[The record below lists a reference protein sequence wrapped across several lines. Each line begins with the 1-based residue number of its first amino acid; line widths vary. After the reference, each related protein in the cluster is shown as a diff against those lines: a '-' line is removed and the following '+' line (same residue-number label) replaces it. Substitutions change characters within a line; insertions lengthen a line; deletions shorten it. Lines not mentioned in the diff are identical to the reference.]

1 MKPFRGVDYYHT
13 DSLLTEE
20 ERSVRDTVRRWVE
33 EQYLPKIKSDFD
45 QGVFDVGL
53 VPQLAELG
61 LLGIKISG
69 YDCPGM
75 SSFIY
80 GLVCQELERG
90 DSALR
95 SFISVMNSLVMYP
108 IDAFGSEEQKARWLP
123 ALARGEKI
131 GCFGLT
137 EPDAG
142 SDPQHMRTRAVL
154 KGGEYIISGNKMW
167 ITNGELADVAVI
179 WARADEGIRG
189 FLVEKGMP
197 GFHAYPIPWKYSLRA
212 SVTSSLVLDDV
223 HVPAT
228 NLLPG
233 TAGIKS
239 ALMCLNEARF
249 GIAWGAVG
257 AAMACYE
264 IALEYAGSR
273 IQFEAPI
280 AGFQLVQ
287 SKLVKM
293 LTEITKAQLLCIQLG
308 RLKDAGR
315 ARHTQISMAKMNNVN
330 EALKIARTTRDIL
343 GANGITLDYH
353 AIRHML
359 NLESVYTY
367 EGTHDVHTL
376 IIGRDIT
383 GLDAFQPPVH

>member
-1 MKPFRGVDYYHT
+1 VKPFQGVDYYGT
-13 DSLLTEE
+13 NSLLSVE
-20 ERSVRDTVRRWVE
+20 ERNVRDTVRRWVE
-33 EQYLPKIKSDFD
+33 NRYLPNIESYFD
-45 QGVFDVGL
+45 EGTFDLDL

-61 LLGIKISG
+61 LLGIKIEG
-69 YDCPGM
+69 YGCPGM
-75 SSFIY
+75 SDFVY
-80 GLVCQELERG
+80 GLVCLELERG

-95 SFISVMNSLVMYP
+95 SFVSVTNSLVMYP
-108 IDAFGSEEQKARWLP
+108 IYTFGSEEQKMRWLP
-123 ALARGEKI
+123 LLASGKKI

-142 SDPQHMRTRAVL
+142 SDPQRMRTHAVR
-154 KGGEYIISGNKMW
+154 KNGGYVINGTKMW

-179 WARADEGIRG
+179 WANTDEGIRA
-189 FLVEKGMP
+189 FLVEKGTP
-197 GFHAYPIPWKYSLRA
+197 GFQALHIPWKYSLRA
-212 SVTSSLVLDDV
+212 SITSSLVLDDV
-223 HVPAT
+223 YVPAE

-233 TAGIKS
+233 AQGIKS
-239 ALMCLNEARF
+239 ALMCLNEARY

-257 AAMACYE
+257 AAMGCYE
-264 IALEYAGSR
+264 IALEYAKSR

-280 AGFQLVQ
+280 ASFQLVQ

-308 RLKDAGR
+308 RLKDAGSVR
-315 ARHTQISMAKMNNVN
+315 YTQVSMAKMNNVC

-383 GLDAFQPPVH
+383 GHDAFLPPMH

>member
-20 ERSVRDTVRRWVE
+20 ERSVRDTVLRWVE

>member
-1 MKPFRGVDYYHT
+1 MNPFRGVDYYQT
-13 DSLLTEE
+13 EDLLSME
-20 ERSVRDTVRRWVE
+20 ERNVRDAVRRWVE
-33 EQYLPKIKSDFD
+33 NEYLPKIGTYFD
-45 QGVFDVGL
+45 EATFDPEL
-53 VPQLAELG
+53 IPRLAELG
-61 LLGIKISG
+61 LFGIKIAG
-69 YDCPGM
+69 YECPGM
-75 SSFIY
+75 SNVVY

-90 DSALR
+90 DSGLR
-95 SFISVMNSLVMYP
+95 SFVSVQNSLVMYP
-108 IDAFGSEEQKARWLP
+108 IDTFGTDAQKAQWLP
-123 ALARGEKI
+123 AMARGEKV
-131 GCFGLT
+131 GCFGMT

-142 SDPQHMRTRAVL
+142 SDPQHMRTRAIRS
-154 KGGEYIISGNKMW
+154 GGDYVINGAKMW

-179 WARADEGIRG
+179 WAQTVEGIRG

-197 GFHAYPIPWKYSLRA
+197 GFKAFPIPWKYSLRA
-212 SVTSSLVLDDV
+212 SITSGLTLEDV
-223 HVPAT
+223 RVPAE

-233 TAGIKS
+233 TDGIKS
-239 ALMCLNEARF
+239 GLKCLNEARY
-249 GIAWGAVG
+249 GISWGAVG

-264 IALEYAGSR
+264 TALEYAKSR

-280 AGFQLVQ
+280 ASFQLVQ
-287 SKLVKM
+287 NKLVQM

-315 ARHTQISMAKMNNVN
+315 ARHSQVSLAKRNNVY
-330 EALKIARTTRDIL
+330 EALKIARTARDIL

-367 EGTHDVHTL
+367 EGTHDIHTL

-383 GLDAFQPPVH
+383 GYDALSSGSG

>member
-154 KGGEYIISGNKMW
+154 KGGEYVISGNKMW

-223 HVPAT
+223 HVPAA

-233 TAGIKS
+233 TDGIKS

>member
-1 MKPFRGVDYYHT
+1 MNPFRGVDFYHAE
-13 DSLLTEE
+13 DLLSIE
-20 ERSVRDTVRRWVE
+20 ERNVRDAVRRWVE
-33 EQYLPKIKSDFD
+33 NEYLPKVGTYFD
-45 QGVFDVGL
+45 EATFDPEL
-53 VPQLAELG
+53 ISQMAELG
-61 LLGIKISG
+61 LFGIKING

-75 SSFIY
+75 SNVVY
-80 GLVCQELERG
+80 GLVCRELERG

-95 SFISVMNSLVMYP
+95 SFVSVQNSLVMYP
-108 IDAFGSEEQKARWLP
+108 IDTFGTDQQKARWLP
-123 ALARGEKI
+123 ALARGEKV
-131 GCFGLT
+131 GCFGMT

-142 SDPQHMRTRAVL
+142 SDPQHMRTRAVC
-154 KGGEYIISGNKMW
+154 KGGDYVINGSKMW

-179 WARADEGIRG
+179 WAHAEDGIRG

-197 GFHAYPIPWKYSLRA
+197 GFQAFPIPWKYSLRA
-212 SVTSSLVLDDV
+212 SVTSGLTLEDV
-223 HVPAT
+223 RVPAE

-233 TAGIKS
+233 TEGIKS
-239 ALMCLNEARF
+239 GLMCLNEARY

-264 IALEYAGSR
+264 TAFEYAKSR
-273 IQFEAPI
+273 IQFEEPI
-280 AGFQLVQ
+280 ARFQLVQ
-287 SKLVKM
+287 NKLVQM
-293 LTEITKAQLLCIQLG
+293 LTEITKAQLLCVQLG

-315 ARHTQISMAKMNNVN
+315 ARHSQVSLAKRNNVS
-330 EALKIARTTRDIL
+330 EALTIARTARDIL

-367 EGTHDVHTL
+367 EGTHDIHTL

-383 GLDAFQPPVH
+383 GLDAFSSKTP